1 MDRKACRYREN
12 IVSKNKKPLQN
23 AIVDESFNNS
33 REWSVLLKIVDH
45 LIHFKFGKELKKEK
59 ANKKHKYTN
68 TFFTNTHR

>member
-1 MDRKACRYREN
+1 MDRKACKYREN

-23 AIVDESFNNS
+23 AIVDEIFNNS

-59 ANKKHKYTN
+59 ANKKAQIHKYI
-68 TFFTNTHR
+68 FTNTHC